1 MIERV
6 GTGNPQLDRI
16 LGGGIPVGSLL
27 VLAGAPGT
35 GKTILAQQVCFS
47 NGTSDNRAI
56 YYTTLSEPHSKMV
69 RHLDGFDF
77 FDRSK
82 LGVTVE
88 LNHLSTLAKE
98 GDLATAVSEVV
109 RHSFDVSPSVV
120 VIDSTKALHE
130 AMERAEHFRSIV
142 YDLASR
148 IAHTNSVLI
157 FVGEYSLTDVAEAPE
172 FAVADAIVY
181 MANESEGV
189 LDQRSLRVLK
199 LRGSDYL
206 SGTHSFTID
215 KTGIA
220 VYPRQEVNVARD
232 VPVGAARVST
242 GVPGLDE
249 MIAGGIPET
258 SVTLIAGPSGGGKTV
273 VGMHFIADGLS
284 RGEKGVYVSLQES
297 EGQLVAKAQS
307 FGWNFKRAVESGD
320 LVVRHFDPVE
330 LNLDRV
336 ATEII
341 ALADSGARRLV
352 IDSMGELE
360 HAAHGAARFPD
371 YLWALMS
378 GLRARGMTVLVT
390 SETAAFFGPAFEL
403 ARGLSFVVD
412 NVILLRYTELESE
425 IRRALTVVKMRESDH
440 VKSLVEFEIGEKGAS
455 VKGKFAGVSGVLTG
469 TPVRTEEKF
478 REFFNR

>member
-1 MIERV
+1 MERV
-6 GTGNPQLDRI
+6 RSGSDQLDRI
-16 LGGGIPVGSLL
+16 LGGGIPTGSL
-27 VLAGAPGT
+27 VVIAGSPGT
-35 GKTILAQQVCFS
+35 GKTILAQQIAFS
-47 NGTSDNRAI
+47 NGTEDNRAI

-69 RHLDGFDF
+69 RHLEGFGF

-88 LNHLSTLAKE
+88 LNHLSTLAQE
-98 GDLATAVSEVV
+98 GDLAAAVSEVV
-109 RHSFDVSPSVV
+109 RHAFDVTPSVV

-130 AMERAEHFRSIV
+130 AMEHAEHFRAIV

-148 IAHTNSVLI
+148 IAHTNSILI
-157 FVGEYSLTDVAEAPE
+157 FVGEYSLVDVAEAPE
-172 FAVADAIVY
+172 FAVADAIIY
-181 MANESEGV
+181 MANQSEGV
-189 LDQRSLRVLK
+189 LDQRSMRVLK
-199 LRGSDYL
+199 LRGSDYI
-206 SGTHSFTID
+206 SGTHTFTIESD
-215 KTGIA
+215 GIS
-220 VYPRQEVNVARD
+220 VYPRQESVVSRSA
-232 VPVGAARVST
+232 PVGEKRVSI

-249 MIAGGIPET
+249 MIGGGIPET
-258 SVTLIAGPSGGGKTV
+258 SVTLVAGPSGGGKTV
-273 VGMHFIADGLS
+273 VGLHFIADGL
-284 RGEKGVYVSLQES
+284 RQGDQCLYVSFQES
-297 EGQLVAKAQS
+297 GPQLLAKAHAFGWEFKDAVQKGQLVLQ
-307 FGWNFKRAVESGD
+307 
-320 LVVRHFDPVE
+320 HFEPVE
-330 LNLDRV
+330 LSLDKV
-336 ATEII
+336 AAEIV
-341 ALADSGARRLV
+341 ALAEAGVKRIV

-360 HAAHGAARFPD
+360 HAAHGAPRFPD

-378 GLRARGMTVLVT
+378 GLRSRGVTVLVT

-455 VKGKFAGVSGVLTG
+455 VKGKFTGVAGVMTG

>member
-1 MIERV
+1 MERLK
-6 GTGNPQLDRI
+6 TGNEQLDRI
-16 LGGGIPVGSLL
+16 LGGGIPVGSLV

-35 GKTILAQQVCFS
+35 GKTILAQQVCFA
-47 NGTSDNRAI
+47 NGTPENRSI

-69 RHLDGFDF
+69 RHLEGFDF
-77 FDRSK
+77 FDRTK

-98 GDLATAVSEVV
+98 GDLATAVAEVV
-109 RHSFDVSPSVV
+109 RHSFDVNPSVV

-130 AMERAEHFRSIV
+130 AMEHQEHFRAIV

-157 FVGEYSLTDVAEAPE
+157 FVGEYTLSDVVSASE
-172 FAVADAIVY
+172 FAVADAIIY
-181 MANESEGV
+181 MSNDSEGV
-189 LDQRSLRVLK
+189 LDQRQLRVLK

-206 SGTHSFTID
+206 SGTHSITIAP
-215 KTGIA
+215 TGLS
-220 VYPRQEVNVARD
+220 VYPRQESNVARD
-232 VPVGAARVST
+232 APGSERRVSV

-249 MIAGGIPET
+249 MIGGGIPET
-258 SVTLIAGPSGGGKTV
+258 SVTLVAGPSGGGKTV
-273 VGMHFIADGLS
+273 VGLHFVAEGL
-284 RGEKGVYVSLQES
+284 RQGERCLYVSFQES
-297 EGQLVAKAQS
+297 EAQLLAKAHA
-307 FGWNFKRAVESGD
+307 FGWDFKGAVENGT
-320 LVVRHFDPVE
+320 LVIKHFEPVE
-330 LNLDRV
+330 LSLDRV
-336 ATEII
+336 AAEVI
-341 ALADSGARRLV
+341 ALADEGAQRVV

-378 GLRARGMTVLVT
+378 GLRTRGVTALVT

-403 ARGLSFVVD
+403 ARGLSYVVD

-440 VKSLVEFEIGEKGAS
+440 VKSLVEFEIGGKGAS
-455 VKGKFAGVSGVLTG
+455 VRGKFSGMAGVMTG

>member
-1 MIERV
+1 MERV
-6 GTGNPQLDRI
+6 QTGSEQLDRI
-16 LGGGIPVGSLL
+16 LGGGIPAGSLL
-27 VLAGAPGT
+27 VIAGAPGT
-35 GKTILAQQVCFS
+35 GKTILAQQICFA
-47 NGTSDNRAI
+47 NGTPENRAV

-69 RHLDGFDF
+69 RHLDGFGF

-98 GDLATAVSEVV
+98 GDLGEAVGEVV
-109 RHSFDVSPSVV
+109 RHAFDVTPSVV

-130 AMERAEHFRSIV
+130 AMERAEHFRAIV

-148 IAHTNSVLI
+148 IAHTNSILV

-172 FAVADAIVY
+172 FAVADAIIY
-181 MANESEGV
+181 MANQSEGV

-206 SGTHSFTID
+206 SGTHSFDIGS
-215 KTGIA
+215 TGIN
-220 VYPRQEVNVARD
+220 VYARQEVNVARD
-232 VPVGAARVST
+232 IPAGTARVAT
-242 GVPGLDE
+242 GVPGLDN
-249 MIAGGIPET
+249 MIGGGLPST
-258 SVTLIAGPSGGGKTV
+258 SVTLVAGPSGGGKTV
-273 VGMHFIADGLS
+273 VGLHFIGEGL
-284 RGEKGVYVSLQES
+284 RLGEKCVYISLQES
-297 EGQLVAKAQS
+297 ESQLLSKANS
-307 FGWNFKRAVESGD
+307 FGWDFKSAVDKGD
-320 LVVRHFDPVE
+320 LVVRHFEPVE

-336 ATEII
+336 ATEIT
-341 ALADSGARRLV
+341 AMADAGARRLV

-360 HAAHGAARFPD
+360 HAAHGAERFPD

-378 GLRARGMTVLVT
+378 GLRSRGVTVFVT

-425 IRRALTVVKMRESDH
+425 IKRALTVVKMRESDH
-440 VKSLVEFEIGEKGAS
+440 VKSLVEFEIGGKGAS
-455 VKGKFAGVSGVLTG
+455 VKGKFAGVSGVMTG

>member
-1 MIERV
+1 MDRV
-6 GTGNPQLDRI
+6 RTGNEPLDRI
-16 LGGGIPVGSLL
+16 LGGGIPSGSLL

-35 GKTILAQQVCFS
+35 GKTILAQQVCFA
-47 NGTSDNRAI
+47 NGTEDNRAI

-77 FDRSK
+77 FDRKK

-88 LNHLSTLAKE
+88 LNHLSTVAQE
-98 GDLATAVSEVV
+98 GDLAKAVSEVV

-130 AMERAEHFRSIV
+130 AMEQPEHFRAIV

-157 FVGEYSLTDVAEAPE
+157 FVGEYSLTDIATAPE
-172 FAVADAIVY
+172 FAVADAIIY
-181 MANESEGV
+181 MSNESEGV
-189 LDQRSLRVLK
+189 LDQRLLRVVK
-199 LRGSDYL
+199 LRGSNYL
-206 SGTHSFTID
+206 SGTHTFTIE
-215 KTGIA
+215 TRGLT
-220 VYPRQEVNVARD
+220 VYPRQESSVPRSA
-232 VPVGAARVST
+232 PVGEKRVAT

-249 MIAGGIPET
+249 MIGGGIPET
-258 SVTLIAGPSGGGKTV
+258 SVSLIAGPSGGGKTV
-273 VGMHFIADGLS
+273 VGLHFIAEGL
-284 RGEKGVYVSLQES
+284 RTGDKCLYVSFQES
-297 EGQLVAKAQS
+297 AAQLLGKAHA
-307 FGWNFKRAVESGD
+307 FGWNFKDAVADGS
-320 LVVRHFDPVE
+320 LVIHHFEPVE
-330 LNLDRV
+330 LSLDRV
-336 ATEII
+336 AAEII
-341 ALADSGARRLV
+341 ALADAGAKRVV

-360 HAAHGAARFPD
+360 HAAHGSARFPD

-378 GLRARGMTVLVT
+378 GLRARGVTALVT

-425 IRRALTVVKMRESDH
+425 IRRALAVVKMRESDH
-440 VKSLVEFEIGEKGAS
+440 VKSLVEFEIGAKGAS
-455 VKGKFAGVSGVLTG
+455 VKGKFTGMAGVMTG

>member
-1 MIERV
+1 MERLR
-6 GTGNPQLDRI
+6 TGNTQLDRI
-16 LGGGIPVGSLL
+16 LGGGIPMGSLV

-47 NGTSDNRAI
+47 NGTPENRAI

-69 RHLDGFDF
+69 RHLEGFDF

-88 LNHLSTLAKE
+88 LNHLSTLAQE

-130 AMERAEHFRSIV
+130 AMEHAEHFRAIV

-157 FVGEYSLTDVAEAPE
+157 FVGEYSLADVATAPE
-172 FAVADAIVY
+172 FAVADSIVY
-181 MANESEGV
+181 MSNESEGV
-189 LDQRSLRVLK
+189 LDQRLLRVLK

-206 SGTHSFTID
+206 SGTHTFTIEP
-215 KTGIA
+215 KGLA
-220 VYPRQEVNVARD
+220 VYPRQESNIVRSAPAGEKRI
-232 VPVGAARVST
+232 AT

-249 MIAGGIPET
+249 MIGGGIPET
-258 SVTLIAGPSGGGKTV
+258 SVTLVAGPSGGGKTV
-273 VGMHFIADGLS
+273 VGMHFVAEGLR
-284 RGEKGVYVSLQES
+284 RGDRSVYISLQES
-297 EGQLVAKAQS
+297 EAQLVAKAQA
-307 FGWNFKRAVESGD
+307 FGWNFRDAIEQGT
-320 LVVRHFDPVE
+320 LVVRHFEPVE
-330 LNLDRV
+330 LSLDKV
-336 ATEII
+336 AVEITE
-341 ALADSGARRLV
+341 LVEGGARRVV

-371 YLWALMS
+371 FLWALMS
-378 GLRARGMTVLVT
+378 GLRTRGATVLVT

-440 VKSLVEFEIGEKGAS
+440 VKSLVEFEIGGKGAS
-455 VKGKFAGVSGVLTG
+455 VKGKFTGMAGVMTG